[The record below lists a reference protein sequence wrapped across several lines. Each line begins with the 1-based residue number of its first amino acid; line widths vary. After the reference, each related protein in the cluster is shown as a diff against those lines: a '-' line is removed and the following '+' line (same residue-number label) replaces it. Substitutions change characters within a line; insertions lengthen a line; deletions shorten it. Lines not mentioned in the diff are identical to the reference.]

1 MKRMLFDSS
10 LGELPRAFAAVALG
24 GVADK
29 EPLPWNSKLATDTNY
44 RAQVETLSNKATGVL
59 DIL

>member
-1 MKRMLFDSS
+1 LS
-10 LGELPRAFAAVALG
+10 RAFAAVALG

-29 EPLPWNSKLATDTNY
+29 EKLPWNSKISRNMNY
-44 RAQVETLSNKATGVL
+44 RGSVETLTQSGSGVL